1 VLPSI
6 DTPNMRIRITA
17 KDAVGNT
24 SFLNSDAFLV
34 DSTPP
39 TLLGVET
46 MDMDANGQIDA
57 LYVKMSENIL
67 DNSLTL

>member
-1 VLPSI
+1 
-6 DTPNMRIRITA
+6 
-17 KDAVGNT
+17 
-24 SFLNSDAFLV
+24 V

-67 DNSLTL
+67 DSSIVL